1 MISELMRREYEDPE
15 LKALILNFI
24 MRKGRWGEH
33 YFPIDTMAN
42 WLGQIVKNNDKNIK
56 KKVKELANE
65 GYLILHKG
73 NTTAS
78 LNSRL
83 KREIEQYVERNLKDN
98 SS

>member
-1 MISELMRREYEDPE
+1 MLSVPMKKEFSSEE

-33 YFPIDTMAN
+33 YFPIDTMSN
-42 WLGQIVKNNDKNIK
+42 WLGQVVKNNGKNVR

-78 LNSRL
+78 LNPQA
-83 KREIEQYVERNLKDN
+83 KKEIMEYIDRNLRD
-98 SS
+98 